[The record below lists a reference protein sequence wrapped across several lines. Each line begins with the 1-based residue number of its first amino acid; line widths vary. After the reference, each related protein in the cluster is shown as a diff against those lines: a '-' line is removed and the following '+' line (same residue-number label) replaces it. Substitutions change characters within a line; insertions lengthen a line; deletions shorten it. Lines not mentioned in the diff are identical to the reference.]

1 MNKLVAACLMVAT
14 GAALAAERPAD
25 FAYGIPLDADG
36 KEALYEV
43 TLPVSAYR
51 GVVRAD
57 LADVRVFN
65 GAGEV
70 VPHAWRPR
78 RTAGTEAAKPVVLTL
93 FPLKA
98 EEGASVDAISIR
110 MRRDASGRSS
120 IDVTSTGTTGTTG
133 KSAKRTVG
141 YFVDLTQL
149 DSALQ
154 AIELGW
160 QPVSD
165 GFAAKLRV
173 DASDDLGSWRTL
185 VSAAPLVDLEVA
197 GQRLQQKRVEL
208 PRQKAK
214 YLRLSWVPQG
224 RGAAL
229 PELASASGEPVDKTT
244 EAAREWFL
252 AESARGEKA
261 GEYLFDLRGHQPID
275 RVRLHLP
282 DPNTV
287 VQVELLARD
296 KSEQPWRTVMRGVAY
311 RLRRDGSE
319 ITSPDLSLGATT
331 HRYWLLRVDQ
341 RGGGLG
347 SGAPKLEA
355 GWVPHTLVFAARG
368 EPPFQ
373 LAYGNREAKPGGYA
387 IETLIPGYRDAS
399 GPRIRA
405 AKAGAQQ
412 TINVSSA
419 RALEQQQL
427 GGEARLKE
435 AIDWKRWSLWGSLV
449 LGVLVLGAM
458 AWRLMRQLD
467 AGKGT
472 SPPADAPKTE

>member
-1 MNKLVAACLMVAT
+1 MNKLVATCLMVAT

-25 FAYGIPLDADG
+25 FAYGIPLEADG

-110 MRRDASGRSS
+110 VRRDAGGGSS
-120 IDVTSTGTTGTTG
+120 IDVTSTGARKGL
-133 KSAKRTVG
+133 AKRTVG
-141 YFVDLTQL
+141 YLVDLTQL
-149 DSALQ
+149 DSALH

-160 QPVSD
+160 QRPPD

-208 PRQKAK
+208 PQQKVM

-224 RGAAL
+224 TAAPL

-244 EAAREWFL
+244 EAAREWFV
-252 AESARGEKA
+252 AESATGEKA

-287 VQVELLARD
+287 VQVELLVRD
-296 KSEQPWRTVMRGVAY
+296 KSEQPWRTVTRGIAY
-311 RLRRDGSE
+311 RLRRDSSE
-319 ITSPDLSLGATT
+319 ITNPDLPVGVTT

-341 RGGGLG
+341 RGGGVG

-373 LAYGNREAKPGGYA
+373 LAYGNRDAKPGGYA

-405 AKAGAQQ
+405 ARAGAQQ

-467 AGKGT
+467 AGKSA
-472 SPPADAPKTE
+472 SPPADAPKSE

>member
-1 MNKLVAACLMVAT
+1 MNKLVAGCLMIAA

-25 FAYGIPLDADG
+25 FAYGIPLEADG
-36 KEALYEV
+36 REALYEV
-43 TLPVSAYR
+43 TLPASAYR

-57 LADVRVFN
+57 LTDVRVFN

-78 RTAGTEAAKPVVLTL
+78 RTSGTEAAKPVVLTL

-98 EEGASVDAISIR
+98 EEGAGVDAISIR
-110 MRRDASGRSS
+110 VRRDARGRSS
-120 IDVTSTGTTGTTG
+120 IDVTSTGARG

-141 YFVDLTQL
+141 YLVDLTQL
-149 DSALQ
+149 DNPLH

-160 QPVSD
+160 QPVRD

-173 DASDDLGSWRTL
+173 DASEDLGSWRTL

-224 RGAAL
+224 TGTAF
-229 PELASASGEPVDKTT
+229 PELASVIGEPVDRAV
-244 EAAREWFL
+244 EAPREWFL
-252 AESARGEKA
+252 AESTQGEKP
-261 GEYLFDLRGHQPID
+261 GEYRFDLRGHQPID
-275 RVRLHLP
+275 RIRLHLP
-282 DPNTV
+282 DANTV

-296 KSEQPWRTVMRGVAY
+296 RSERAWRPVTRGVAY
-311 RLRRDGSE
+311 RLRRNGSE
-319 ITSPDLSLGATT
+319 ITNPDLTVGVTAD
-331 HRYWLLRVDQ
+331 RYWLLRVDQ
-341 RGGGLG
+341 RGGGVG
-347 SGAPKLEA
+347 AGAPKLEA

-373 LAYGNREAKPGGYA
+373 LAYGNREAKPAGYP

-405 AKAGAQQ
+405 AKAGPQQ

-419 RALEQQQL
+419 RALEQQEL
-427 GGEARLKE
+427 GGEARLQE
-435 AIDWKRWSLWGSLV
+435 AIDWKRWSLWGALV
-449 LGVLVLGAM
+449 LGVLILGAM

-467 AGKGT
+467 AGSRT
-472 SPPADAPKTE
+472 STPPDAPKPE

>member
-1 MNKLVAACLMVAT
+1 MNKLIVACLMAAA

-25 FAYGIPLDADG
+25 FAYGIPLEADG

-51 GVVRAD
+51 GIVRAD

-70 VPHAWRPR
+70 VPHALRPR
-78 RTAGTEAAKPVVLTL
+78 WTAGTEAVKPVVLTL

-98 EEGASVDAISIR
+98 EAGASVDAVSIR
-110 MRRDASGRSS
+110 VRRDAGGGSS
-120 IDVTSTGTTGTTG
+120 IEVTSTGAPG

-141 YFVDLTQL
+141 YLVDLTQL
-149 DSALQ
+149 DSALNV
-154 AIELGW
+154 IELGW
-160 QPVSD
+160 QRPPD

-173 DASDDLGSWRTL
+173 DASDDLGLWRTL
-185 VSAAPLVDLEVA
+185 VAAAPLVDLEVA
-197 GQRLQQKRVEL
+197 GQQLQQKRVEL
-208 PRQKAK
+208 PRQKVK

-224 RGAAL
+224 SSAL
-229 PELASASGEPVDKTT
+229 PELVSASGEPVDKTT
-244 EAAREWFL
+244 EAAREWFI
-252 AESARGEKA
+252 AEAAKGEKP

-296 KSEQPWRTVMRGVAY
+296 RSDQPWRTVARGVAY
-311 RLRRDGSE
+311 RLRRDGNE
-319 ITSPDLSLGATT
+319 ITNSDLPVGVTT

-387 IETLIPGYRDAS
+387 IETLIPGYRDTT

-419 RALEQQQL
+419 RALEQQKL
-427 GGEARLKE
+427 GGEVRLKE
-435 AIDWKRWSLWGSLV
+435 AIDWKRWSLWGSLI

-467 AGKGT
+467 AGKGA
-472 SPPADAPKTE
+472 SPPPDAPRD